1 MYVYITRYIRTG
13 NKKNHLGEL
22 VMRITN
28 VRLGGNLCVLAHNNL
43 LCKTYMCVHSL
54 LPLRVRKSFKQSR
67 QIIFVSFSF
76 FFLYTQ
82 LLLQAHL
89 YTRAVYYREV
99 ETVLRKRV
107 STRKFLTR
115 IRLYNSF
122 TLCINEPHRPRLTCC
137 LAIVAPFTKR
147 YSDFRFHLY

>member
-67 QIIFVSFSF
+67 QSIFVSFSF
-76 FFLYTQ
+76 FSFK
-82 LLLQAHL
+82 HNF
-89 YTRAVYYREV
+89 YYRLIYIRVLCIIEV